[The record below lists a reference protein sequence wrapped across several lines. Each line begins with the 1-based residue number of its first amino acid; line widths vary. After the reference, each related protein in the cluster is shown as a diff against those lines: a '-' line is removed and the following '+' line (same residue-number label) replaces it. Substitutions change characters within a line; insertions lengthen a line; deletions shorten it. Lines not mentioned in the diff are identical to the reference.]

1 MSSINRDTVVAAV
14 LLAFSGAAFWATFDI
29 QTRNDGIMH
38 ATVWPRVVLA
48 LMIAFGLVY
57 LIRSLRKGGEQEER
71 AVAGRRSPGAWLQY
85 YRNPLGCFAMYF
97 AFLATLPYLGML
109 IGGVLLVFLI
119 LSLLGGFERQKLL
132 LHAAI
137 AVVSIGGMWAT
148 FTFALRVI
156 LPAGE
161 LLPLLYRM

>member
-1 MSSINRDTVVAAV
+1 MSSVNRDTVVAIV

-29 QTRNDGIMH
+29 QTRDDGIMH
-38 ATVWPRVVLA
+38 ATVWPRGILILTA
-48 LMIAFGLVY
+48 AFSLTYLV
-57 LIRSLRKGGEQEER
+57 RSLRAEKE
-71 AVAGRRSPGAWLQY
+71 SKPGAGERGLLAWLTY
-85 YRNPLGCFAMYF
+85 YRNPIGCFVLYF
-97 AFLATLPYLGML
+97 LFLATLPYLGML

-119 LSLLGGFERQKLL
+119 LCLLGGFERQRLL

-137 AVVSIGGMWAT
+137 AVVAIGGMWAV

-161 LLPLLYRM
+161 ILPLVYRM